1 MQRDSKPQPDAFV
14 SAKNKV
20 KRLVEVPESAA
31 ENDVTQ
37 HSIIQEA
44 KQDPTAERAKVL
56 TMFKQIDSA
65 VVERL
70 GVPKSQISETAIPCL
85 H

>member
-1 MQRDSKPQPDAFV
+1 V

-20 KRLVEVPESAA
+20 RLAEVAESAN
-31 ENDVTQ
+31 EHDLTQ
-37 HSIIQEA
+37 HSIIQEP

-56 TMFKQIDSA
+56 TMFKQIDTA
-65 VVERL
+65 VIARL
-70 GVPKSQISETAIPCL
+70 GVPKAEISETAIPGL